1 MKNRLLPQTSK
12 GEWSVSLF
20 AAFLVL
26 GIAANRISSAIG
38 NSIEYPNPINSPLL
52 GSVIYLAFT
61 AAILASLMGILAVK
75 KDQERSILVFLL
87 IPIGLFFLVAIVG
100 FMIANLIGPRI
111 HQQNHIGRSWEPR
124 NHVANSL
131 YVIVRMQT
139 LFELDRDL

>member
-26 GIAANRISSAIG
+26 GIAGNRISNATV
-38 NSIEYPNPINSPLL
+38 NAIEYPNPINSPLL

-75 KDQERSILVFLL
+75 KDHERSLLVFLL
-87 IPIGLFFLVAIVG
+87 ILPGLFFFIGLVG
-100 FMIANLIGPRI
+100 FMIANLIGP
-111 HQQNHIGRSWEPR
+111 Q
-124 NHVANSL
+124 
-131 YVIVRMQT
+131 
-139 LFELDRDL
+139 D